1 MSFHLPA
8 LTQELVRA
16 QFPALKSGFGFF
28 ENAGGAQVPQCVI
41 DAMTRFMQ
49 ESYVQFGSS
58 YEHSAR
64 CSKVARE
71 ARAFYNLLFNG
82 EDSGDTVLGPSTT
95 ALTHMLA
102 GCFRRALHPGD
113 EVVVSIANH
122 EANATPWTMLER
134 EGVVVKLWGVDPVTG
149 ASSLEELESLLTDR
163 TKVVAFPVTSNL
175 LGDTM
180 PVRKI
185 ADMAHRV
192 GARVVVDAVAFAS
205 HQAMDVQAWDADFCV
220 FSNYKVYGPH
230 IAGMWGKR
238 EAWLELDGPN
248 HFFIPRDQIP
258 TKFELGCVSYEA
270 LAGVLAFGEYLRF
283 LSGSTE
289 LNRETVVAGFA
300 QMKRL
305 EEPVTRILLE
315 FLNSRDDIRLV
326 GPTQPDPERH
336 PTISFV
342 HKSKPS
348 NEISA
353 QVNQRDFGIR
363 HGHMYSMRLCE
374 ALGISG
380 DPGLVRVSAVH
391 YNTPEEAHR
400 LAKALESAMP

>member
-1 MSFHLPA
+1 MSAHLAA
-8 LTQELVRA
+8 LSHELVRA

-28 ENAGGAQVPQCVI
+28 ENAGGSQVPQCVI

-64 CSKVARE
+64 CSKVARD
-71 ARAFYNLLFNG
+71 ARAFYNVLFNG
-82 EDSGDTVLGPSTT
+82 GGLGDAAIGPSTT

-102 GCFRRALHPGD
+102 GCFRRALRPGD
-113 EVVVSIANH
+113 EVVVSVANH
-122 EANATPWTMLER
+122 EANATPWAMLER
-134 EGVVVKLWGVDPVTG
+134 EGMVVKFWGVDPKTG
-149 ASSLEELESLLTDR
+149 ASSLDELQSLLSER
-163 TKVVAFPVTSNL
+163 TKIVAFPVTSNL

-180 PVRKI
+180 PVRQI
-185 ADMAHRV
+185 ADMAHRA
-192 GARVVVDAVAFAS
+192 GARVVVDAVAYAS

-238 EAWLELDGPN
+238 EAWLELEGPN
-248 HFFIPRDQIP
+248 HVFIPRDQIP

-270 LAGVLAFGEYLRF
+270 LAGVLALGEYLRF
-283 LSGSTE
+283 LAGSSE
-289 LNRETVVAGFA
+289 VNRETVVNGFA

-315 FLNSRDDIRLV
+315 FLNSREDVRLV
-326 GPTQPDPERH
+326 GPTEFSSDRH
-336 PTISFV
+336 PTISFA
-342 HKSKPS
+342 HQSKPS
-348 NEISA
+348 HEISA
-353 QVNQRDFGIR
+353 KVNERDFGIR
-363 HGHMYSMRLCE
+363 HGHMYSLRLCE
-374 ALGISG
+374 ALGVAG

-400 LAKALESAMP
+400 LVQTLALAMD